1 MSETANTIHDMP
13 DLKRWW
19 EGSPLDKALSAIE
32 NNKDPEVIE
41 SWDVGFDNTL
51 LALSVNLWD
60 PVSCN
65 WEVVWSVWTDENEN
79 YVVVFDD
86 PNKTITPWS
95 KIEINWKEAEIVND
109 GNVIS
114 LVWNLNEVEVVADS
128 LFNGITPRPAKPIEM
143 SFWNESLNPIAT
155 NRDSILNLDNMYWI
169 KVWDIVF
176 VEWEKVWQVWFN
188 ETIWLH
194 VDFDENHK
202 TIENNKKVTI
212 WGFEFKILEKGML
225 SPLITLPEIAVVD
238 SPIENGEGT
247 WLRLEDI
254 TVALWNNLNKEIFI
268 DTIND
273 VTANWTTEQMAKVAE
288 LMPILKDPNKNN
300 DWSSPMVKLFQK
312 NELSL
317 NGQQAD
323 WVLGGVT
330 FDKMQKWLWIIP
342 KNRIRTKDIF
352 DNNKQIYKIR
362 STKDLNNKF
371 SNFAV
376 ASLTV
381 NTMMQNINWPKKFLF
396 SNDWKVIIPDNLIWS
411 LNSQDEN
418 QNIYTPESKI
428 GDWELMDNWDINIS
442 QNGYHLTTID
452 HTARFW

>member
-1 MSETANTIHDMP
+1 
-13 DLKRWW
+13 
-19 EGSPLDKALSAIE
+19 
-32 NNKDPEVIE
+32 
-41 SWDVGFDNTL
+41 
-51 LALSVNLWD
+51 
-60 PVSCN
+60 
-65 WEVVWSVWTDENEN
+65 
-79 YVVVFDD
+79 
-86 PNKTITPWS
+86 
-95 KIEINWKEAEIVND
+95 
-109 GNVIS
+109 
-114 LVWNLNEVEVVADS
+114 
-128 LFNGITPRPAKPIEM
+128 
-143 SFWNESLNPIAT
+143 
-155 NRDSILNLDNMYWI
+155 
-169 KVWDIVF
+169 
-176 VEWEKVWQVWFN
+176 
-188 ETIWLH
+188 
-194 VDFDENHK
+194 
-202 TIENNKKVTI
+202 
-212 WGFEFKILEKGML
+212 
-225 SPLITLPEIAVVD
+225 
-238 SPIENGEGT
+238 
-247 WLRLEDI
+247 
-254 TVALWNNLNKEIFI
+254 
-268 DTIND
+268 
-273 VTANWTTEQMAKVAE
+273 MAKVAE